1 MISHALP
8 WWYIP
13 SRSLFTGVISSLV
26 EEPDKVIS
34 HDGSAPNMCRPIH
47 NLLSPS
53 LQLKASAQ
61 AATSVLALMG
71 KCIKNVKMTHWNY
84 IWLKS
89 SSRWK
94 ELFLRGAAPN
104 LNRNIARNII
114 RNIARNIIRNIAR
127 NTIRNIARS
136 QRVLPCVLSD
146 NREKYYLRGFHIL
159 YVLRTRSFCRECK
172 FS

>member
-1 MISHALP
+1 
-8 WWYIP
+8 
-13 SRSLFTGVISSLV
+13 
-26 EEPDKVIS
+26 
-34 HDGSAPNMCRPIH
+34 MCRPIH

-53 LQLKASAQ
+53 LQLKASAR

-89 SSRWK
+89 SSRWR

-104 LNRNIARNII
+104 LNRNIVRNIIRNIARNIAGNVI

>member
-1 MISHALP
+1 MKKSNFLNKNHP
-8 WWYIP
+8 
-13 SRSLFTGVISSLV
+13 TG
-26 EEPDKVIS
+26 VIS
-34 HDGSAPNMCRPIH
+34 HDGSAPNMCRPIR

-53 LQLKASAQ
+53 LQLKASAR

-114 RNIARNIIRNIAR
+114 RNIAR
-127 NTIRNIARS
+127 S
-136 QRVLPCVLSD
+136 QKVPPCVLSD
-146 NREKYYLRGFHIL
+146 NREKYFLRGFHIL